1 MYQDGDENLPYLIQ
15 VIINGPD
22 RRTEGLT
29 TAYNSTTSDKARQLI
44 ADTAEKLRTYDNV
57 DFDMW
62 NITEVM
68 LINAED
74 GAESMGHNALV
85 LVDRYGNGAFFRFY
99 LENNGFGALIGLE
112 DGELRF
118 RTISGSVTNHF
129 INSGTV
135 SYLTASDSDTERET
149 YNR

>member
-1 MYQDGDENLPYLIQ
+1 MYQDGDENLPYLKQ

-29 TAYNSTTSDKARQLI
+29 AAYNSTTSDKARQLI

-62 NITEVM
+62 NITKVM

-74 GAESMGHNALV
+74 GAESMG
-85 LVDRYGNGAFFRFY
+85 RR
-99 LENNGFGALIGLE
+99 
-112 DGELRF
+112 R
-118 RTISGSVTNHF
+118 R
-129 INSGTV
+129 
-135 SYLTASDSDTERET
+135 
-149 YNR
+149 